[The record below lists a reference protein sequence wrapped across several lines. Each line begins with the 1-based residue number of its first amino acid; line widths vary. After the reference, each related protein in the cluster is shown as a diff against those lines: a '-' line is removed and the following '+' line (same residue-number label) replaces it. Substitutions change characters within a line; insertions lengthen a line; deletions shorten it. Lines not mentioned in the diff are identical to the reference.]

1 MKCRRIKIKNDV
13 RMVIRRLNKKL
24 VDLGLKGPIAISLV
38 EYKMRKRETK
48 TDSILSRISLRR
60 KDRK

>member
-1 MKCRRIKIKNDV
+1 MTRMKCRPIKIKSGV

-24 VDLGLKGPIAISLV
+24 VDLSLKGPIAISLV

-48 TDSILSRISLRR
+48 TETR
-60 KDRK
+60 